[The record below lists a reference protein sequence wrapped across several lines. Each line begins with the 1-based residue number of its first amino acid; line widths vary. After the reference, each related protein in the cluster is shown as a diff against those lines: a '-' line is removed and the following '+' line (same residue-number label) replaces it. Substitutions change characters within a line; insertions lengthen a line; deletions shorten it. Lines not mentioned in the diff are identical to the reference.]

1 MGEGR
6 RHRRVCQAAN
16 ATALRAAFDV
26 SSCAYVRMISIFSEA
41 KRGEKALCILST
53 DF

>member
-6 RHRRVCQAAN
+6 RLQRVCQAAN

-26 SSCAYVRMISIFSEA
+26 SSCGDVRIISRCSEA
-41 KRGEKALCILST
+41 KRGEKELLI
-53 DF
+53 FVN

>member
-1 MGEGR
+1 MDEGR

-26 SSCAYVRMISIFSEA
+26 SFCGDVRMISRCSEA
-41 KRGEKALCILST
+41 KLGEKELRI
-53 DF
+53 FIN

>member
-6 RHRRVCQAAN
+6 RLRRVCQAAN

-26 SSCAYVRMISIFSEA
+26 SSCEYVGMISICSAA
-41 KRGEKALCILST
+41 KRGEKALCISST